1 MVKTF
6 IWLITI
12 FLSSLSIADAKDTAK
27 TVKKVYI
34 NQLVQHPALD
44 MTTKGIIDGLAELG
58 YINGKNLD
66 LKIDNAQGDT
76 ILANQISARLVSL
89 NPDVVVG
96 NPTITAQSFVK
107 YAKEGKVKLVFTS
120 VTDPVGAKIVNR
132 LDQPGDNV
140 TGVSN
145 FVALEPQIEMFQKI
159 KPTMKKL
166 GFLYNPGEL
175 NSITLLN
182 MLKEICPRYGLEV
195 IGITASKTSEVYQS
209 AVKLSLLVDAIFI
222 SNDNMAL
229 SALKTIIKAAN
240 AQQIP
245 VFVSDTDIVKDG
257 ALAALGPNQYE
268 IGKQTARLIAK
279 ILEGEDINKMNVE
292 FPKGTELFLNQSTA
306 AKLGIVF
313 PKELLAKAD
322 KII

>member
-6 IWLITI
+6 IWLIAI
-12 FLSSLSIADAKDTAK
+12 FLSSLSIADAKDTEK
-27 TVKKVYI
+27 TAKKVYI

>member
-6 IWLITI
+6 IWLIAI

-145 FVALEPQIEMFQKI
+145 FVALEPQIKMFQKI

-257 ALAALGPNQYE
+257 ALAALSPTQYD

>member
-6 IWLITI
+6 IWLIAI

-145 FVALEPQIEMFQKI
+145 FVAVEPQIEMFQKI

-268 IGKQTARLIAK
+268 IGKQTARLIAR
-279 ILEGEDINKMNVE
+279 ILNGEDINKMNVE
-292 FPKGTELFLNQSTA
+292 FPKGTELFLNQSAA

>member
-6 IWLITI
+6 IWLIAI
-12 FLSSLSIADAKDTAK
+12 FLSSLSIADAKDTEK
-27 TVKKVYI
+27 TAKKVYI

-96 NPTITAQSFVK
+96 NPTITAQSFIK

-120 VTDPVGAKIVNR
+120 VTDPVGAKIVNK

-182 MLKEICPRYGLEV
+182 MLKEICPRYGIEV

-209 AVKLSLLVDAIFI
+209 AAKLSLLVDAIFI

-229 SALKTIIKAAN
+229 SALKTIVKAAN

-245 VFVSDTDIVKDG
+245 VFVSDTDTVKDG

-268 IGKQTARLIAK
+268 IGKQTARLIVK

-313 PKELLAKAD
+313 PKELLAEAD

>member
-6 IWLITI
+6 IWLIAI

-27 TVKKVYI
+27 TVKKVYT

-89 NPDVVVG
+89 KPDVVVG

-120 VTDPVGAKIVNR
+120 VTDPVGAKIVNK

-182 MLKEICPRYGLEV
+182 MLKEICPRYGIEV

-229 SALKTIIKAAN
+229 SALKTIVKAAN

-279 ILEGEDINKMNVE
+279 ILEGEDINKMDVE

>member
-1 MVKTF
+1 MVKNS
-6 IWLITI
+6 IWLIAI
-12 FLSSLSIADAKDTAK
+12 FLSLLSIAGAKDTAK

-66 LKIDNAQGDT
+66 LKVDNAQGDT
-76 ILANQISARLVSL
+76 ILANQIAARLVSL
-89 NPDVVVG
+89 KPDIVVG

-107 YAKEGKVKLVFTS
+107 YAKEGKTKLVFTS
-120 VTDPVGAKIVNR
+120 VTDPLGAKIVNK
-132 LDQPGDNV
+132 LIQPGDNI

-145 FVALEPQIEMFQKI
+145 FVELEPQIEMFLKI

>member
-6 IWLITI
+6 IWLIAI

>member
-1 MVKTF
+1 MVKNS
-6 IWLITI
+6 IWLIAI
-12 FLSSLSIADAKDTAK
+12 FLSLLSIAGAKDTAK

-107 YAKEGKVKLVFTS
+107 YAKEGKTKLVFTS
-120 VTDPVGAKIVNR
+120 VTDPLGAKIVNK
-132 LDQPGDNV
+132 LIQPGDNI

-145 FVALEPQIEMFQKI
+145 FVDLEPQIEMFLKI

-182 MLKEICPRYGLEV
+182 ILKEICPRYGLEV

>member
-1 MVKTF
+1 MVKNF
-6 IWLITI
+6 IRLIAI
-12 FLSSLSIADAKDTAK
+12 FLSLLSIAEGNDAI
-27 TVKKVYI
+27 KKVYI

-58 YINGKNLD
+58 YTDGKNLD
-66 LKIDNAQGDT
+66 LKVENAQGDAV
-76 ILANQISARLVSL
+76 LANQIAAKLVSL
-89 NPDVVVG
+89 KPDVVVG

-107 YAKEGKVKLVFTS
+107 YTKEGKIKLVFTS
-120 VTDPVGAKIVNR
+120 VTDPLGAKIVNK
-132 LDQPGDNV
+132 LTQPGGNT

-145 FVALEPQIEMFQKI
+145 FVDLEPQIELFKEI
-159 KPTMKKL
+159 KPTIKKI

-175 NSITLLN
+175 NSITLVN
-182 MLKEICPRYGLEV
+182 RLKEICPRYGLEL
-195 IGITASKTSEVYQS
+195 IEMTASKTSEVYQS
-209 AVKLSLLVDAIFI
+209 AIKLSSLVDAIFI

-229 SALKTIIKAAN
+229 SALRTIVKAAD
-240 AQQIP
+240 AQKIP

-268 IGKQTARLIAK
+268 IGKQTARLIAR
-279 ILEGEDINKMNVE
+279 ILNGEDINKMNVE

-306 AKLGIVF
+306 TKLGIVF
-313 PKELLAKAD
+313 SRELLAKAD

>member
-6 IWLITI
+6 IWLIAI
-12 FLSSLSIADAKDTAK
+12 FLSSLSIADAKDTEK
-27 TVKKVYI
+27 TAKKVYI

-229 SALKTIIKAAN
+229 SALKTIVKAAN

>member
-1 MVKTF
+1 MVKNS
-6 IWLITI
+6 IWLIAI
-12 FLSSLSIADAKDTAK
+12 FLSLLSIAGAKDTAK

-44 MTTKGIIDGLAELG
+44 MATKGIIDGLAELG
-58 YINGKNLD
+58 FINGKNLD

-120 VTDPVGAKIVNR
+120 VTDPVGAKIVNK

>member
-6 IWLITI
+6 IWLIAI

-66 LKIDNAQGDT
+66 LKIHNAQGDT

-268 IGKQTARLIAK
+268 IGKQTARLIAR
-279 ILEGEDINKMNVE
+279 ILNGEDINKMNVE
-292 FPKGTELFLNQSTA
+292 FPKGTELFLNQSAA

>member
-1 MVKTF
+1 MVKNS
-6 IWLITI
+6 IWLIAI
-12 FLSSLSIADAKDTAK
+12 FLSLLSIAGAKDTAK

-44 MTTKGIIDGLAELG
+44 MATKGIIDGLAELG
-58 YINGKNLD
+58 FINGKNLD

-120 VTDPVGAKIVNR
+120 VTDPVGAKIVNK

-268 IGKQTARLIAK
+268 IGKQTARLIAR
-279 ILEGEDINKMNVE
+279 ILNGEDINKMNVE
-292 FPKGTELFLNQSTA
+292 FPKGTELFLNQSAA

>member
-1 MVKTF
+1 MVKNS
-6 IWLITI
+6 IWLIAI
-12 FLSSLSIADAKDTAK
+12 FLSLLSIAGAKDTAK

-44 MTTKGIIDGLAELG
+44 MTTKGIVDGLAELG

-120 VTDPVGAKIVNR
+120 VTDPVGAKIVNK

-313 PKELLAKAD
+313 PKELLAKAN

>member
-6 IWLITI
+6 IWLIAI
-12 FLSSLSIADAKDTAK
+12 FLSSLSIADAKDTEK
-27 TVKKVYI
+27 TAKKVYI

-120 VTDPVGAKIVNR
+120 VTDPVGAKIVNK

-182 MLKEICPRYGLEV
+182 MLKEICPRYGIEV

-229 SALKTIIKAAN
+229 SALKTIVKAAN

-268 IGKQTARLIAK
+268 IGKQTARLIAR
-279 ILEGEDINKMNVE
+279 ILNGEDINKMNVE
-292 FPKGTELFLNQSTA
+292 FPKGTELFLNQDTA
-306 AKLGIVF
+306 LNL
-313 PKELLAKAD
+313 E
-322 KII
+322 

>member
-6 IWLITI
+6 IWLIAI

-268 IGKQTARLIAK
+268 IGKQTARLIAR
-279 ILEGEDINKMNVE
+279 ILNGEDINKMNVE
-292 FPKGTELFLNQSTA
+292 FPKGTELFLNQSAA

>member
-1 MVKTF
+1 MVKNS
-6 IWLITI
+6 IWLIAI
-12 FLSSLSIADAKDTAK
+12 FLSLLSIAGAKDTAK

-107 YAKEGKVKLVFTS
+107 YAKEGKTKLVFTS
-120 VTDPVGAKIVNR
+120 VTDPLGAKIVNK
-132 LDQPGDNV
+132 LIQPGDNI

-145 FVALEPQIEMFQKI
+145 FVDLEPQIEMFLKI

-182 MLKEICPRYGLEV
+182 ILKEICPRYGLEV

-268 IGKQTARLIAK
+268 IGKQTARLIAR
-279 ILEGEDINKMNVE
+279 ILNGEDINKMNVE

>member
-1 MVKTF
+1 M
-6 IWLITI
+6 
-12 FLSSLSIADAKDTAK
+12 
-27 TVKKVYI
+27 
-34 NQLVQHPALD
+34 
-44 MTTKGIIDGLAELG
+44 G

-66 LKIDNAQGDT
+66 LKVDNAQGDT
-76 ILANQISARLVSL
+76 ILANQIAARLVSL
-89 NPDVVVG
+89 KPDIVVG

-107 YAKEGKVKLVFTS
+107 YAKEGKTKLVFTS
-120 VTDPVGAKIVNR
+120 VTDPLGAKIVNK
-132 LDQPGDNV
+132 LIQPGDNI

-145 FVALEPQIEMFQKI
+145 FVELEPQIEMFLKI

>member
-6 IWLITI
+6 IWLIAI
-12 FLSSLSIADAKDTAK
+12 FLSSLSIAGAKDTAK

-159 KPTMKKL
+159 KPTMKKI

-195 IGITASKTSEVYQS
+195 IGITSSKTSEVYQS

-268 IGKQTARLIAK
+268 IGKQTARLIAR
-279 ILEGEDINKMNVE
+279 ILNGEDINKMNVE
-292 FPKGTELFLNQSTA
+292 FPKGTELFLNQSAA

>member
-1 MVKTF
+1 MVKNS
-6 IWLITI
+6 IWLIAI
-12 FLSSLSIADAKDTAK
+12 FLSLLSIAGAKDTAK

-120 VTDPVGAKIVNR
+120 VTDPVGAKIVNK

-182 MLKEICPRYGLEV
+182 MLKEICPRYGIEV

-229 SALKTIIKAAN
+229 SALKTIVKAAK

>member
-1 MVKTF
+1 MVKNF
-6 IWLITI
+6 ICLIAI
-12 FLSSLSIADAKDTAK
+12 FLSLLSIAEANETI
-27 TVKKVYI
+27 KKVYI

-44 MTTKGIIDGLAELG
+44 MTTKGIIDGLADLG
-58 YINGKNLD
+58 YVNGKNLD
-66 LKIDNAQGDT
+66 LKVENAQGDP
-76 ILANQISARLVSL
+76 ILANQIATRLVSL
-89 NPDVVVG
+89 KPDIVVG
-96 NPTITAQSFVK
+96 NPTITAQSFIK

-120 VTDPVGAKIVNR
+120 VTDPLGAKIVR
-132 LDQPGDNV
+132 ELTQPGDNT

-145 FVALEPQIEMFQKI
+145 FVDLEPQIELFQKI
-159 KPTMKKL
+159 KPTMKKI

-175 NSITLLN
+175 NSITLVN
-182 MLKEICPRYGLEV
+182 RLKEICPKYGLELV
-195 IGITASKTSEVYQS
+195 EITASKTSEVYQS
-209 AVKLSLLVDAIFI
+209 AVKLSSLVDAIFI

-229 SALKTIIKAAN
+229 SALKTIVKAAN

-268 IGKQTARLIAK
+268 IGKQTARLIAR
-279 ILEGEDINKMNVE
+279 ILNGEDINKMNVE
-292 FPKGTELFLNQSTA
+292 FPEGTELFLNQSTA
-306 AKLGIVF
+306 AKLGIIF